1 MPRIV
6 FFNHYLFFPVVSGGS
21 LVVANHADYLIRRGM
36 DVRIVV
42 PLTEAD
48 EHLGYGFEHH
58 YVGAGVRLIRLS
70 EKSPSFRTKL
80 YGHFRTWNLREHLA
94 AFDMLG
100 SCREVQE
107 EIGQADIF
115 VSNNAASAVLLDY
128 ANPQC
133 VSIVETHN
141 RWASLYSCFSR
152 GSTDLRE
159 EADLETELLGRFDH
173 IIAISPIERH
183 LFLEHFSQD
192 RVLYAPPHVARPLC
206 EGEDS
211 ATPFDIGFLS
221 SAWGPNV
228 ESIRDFYFE
237 GYLPRLKRRQI
248 GFVLAGKVSDAFG
261 IHDHSVH
268 KLGWVDRVQDFY
280 SQCRIV
286 ICPIMY
292 GAGCNIKLLEAMTL
306 GKPIVATGRAISGMN
321 VNRDRLLIEDNFQSF
336 TDYILELVDSPQLLD
351 RYSRRSIE
359 QTDAGHTR
367 DHYDEAMD
375 RLYEA
380 ATKEVARRTK
390 QGWHGRTQR
399 NQPATDGEERN
410 GLTAV
415 VLLDPMVPQEDPTIY
430 SELLRDPASAE
441 EYRIHECLFRTDCSW
456 TSSIDNSDSQ
466 GDGFGGLNL
475 KMAGLP
481 RSAKQTSSSALVYVN
496 REVKK
501 IAAVTVELIRG
512 ILRWIENASGHSGK
526 MTFYIKRLKTACR
539 ERIEHRRSVRLKTTP
554 FSFTAREIKTKN
566 AIRRELLSTI
576 DRLGL
581 GPADLIVLPQINPL
595 KLDALAEAIQER
607 GVYRLP
613 RLKLIFCTS
622 IFRNK
627 PSKREYLDRPNR
639 DMELYREMF
648 ERLSDYESTGRLE
661 LIAFTESLK
670 HQYEV
675 ITNYKFVVWPGE
687 IVRPCSMLLSIL
699 VLSALV
705 LGL

>member
-1 MPRIV
+1 
-6 FFNHYLFFPVVSGGS
+6 
-21 LVVANHADYLIRRGM
+21 
-36 DVRIVV
+36 
-42 PLTEAD
+42 
-48 EHLGYGFEHH
+48 
-58 YVGAGVRLIRLS
+58 
-70 EKSPSFRTKL
+70 
-80 YGHFRTWNLREHLA
+80 
-94 AFDMLG
+94 
-100 SCREVQE
+100 
-107 EIGQADIF
+107 
-115 VSNNAASAVLLDY
+115 
-128 ANPQC
+128 
-133 VSIVETHN
+133 
-141 RWASLYSCFSR
+141 
-152 GSTDLRE
+152 
-159 EADLETELLGRFDH
+159 
-173 IIAISPIERH
+173 
-183 LFLEHFSQD
+183 
-192 RVLYAPPHVARPLC
+192 
-206 EGEDS
+206 
-211 ATPFDIGFLS
+211 
-221 SAWGPNV
+221 
-228 ESIRDFYFE
+228 
-237 GYLPRLKRRQI
+237 
-248 GFVLAGKVSDAFG
+248 
-261 IHDHSVH
+261 
-268 KLGWVDRVQDFY
+268 
-280 SQCRIV
+280 
-286 ICPIMY
+286 
-292 GAGCNIKLLEAMTL
+292 MTL
-306 GKPIVATGRAISGMN
+306 GKPIVATGRSISGMN
-321 VNRDRLLIEDNFQSF
+321 VNRDRLLIADNFQSF
-336 TDYILELVDSPQLLD
+336 TDYIIELVDSPQLLD
-351 RYSRRSIE
+351 RYSRRSIG

-367 DHYDEAMD
+367 DLYDEAMD

-399 NQPATDGEERN
+399 NQPATEGEERN

-466 GDGFGGLNL
+466 GYGFGGLNL

-539 ERIEHRRSVRLKTTP
+539 ERIEHRSSVRLKTTP
-554 FSFTAREIKTKN
+554 FAFTAREIKTKN

-581 GPADLIVLPQINPL
+581 GPADLIVFPQINPL

-627 PSKREYLDRPNR
+627 PSKREYFDRPNR

-675 ITNYKFVVWPGE
+675 VTNYSFLVWPGK
-687 IVRPCSMLLSIL
+687 IAGPYLMLLIFL
-699 VLSALV
+699 VKSALV
-705 LGL
+705 LLL